1 MSIYDV
7 YNLLY
12 YARQF
17 FYRDYKLI
25 TFFIIL
31 KEPSEVFEDIGYV
44 LTTLAVTFTKEAL
57 ESAVQLLQDF
67 NSKNVNEVDKEI
79 YDVLRIISQL
89 LTVRM
94 TKELMQL
101 IPPEVF
107 LAMKEKIPK
116 YYVKAYLKHHT
127 HFSLQDL
134 VTNLM
139 KNMDQRYK
147 FSLVCNRI

>member
-1 MSIYDV
+1 MY
-7 YNLLY
+7 
-12 YARQF
+12 
-17 FYRDYKLI
+17 
-25 TFFIIL
+25 FIITML
-31 KEPSEVFEDIGYV
+31 DNSLFIVILMIYFFKEPSEVFEDIEYA
-44 LTTLAVTFTKEAL
+44 LTTLTAKITKEAL
-57 ESAVQLLQDF
+57 ESAIQFLKEF
-67 NSKNVNEVDKEI
+67 NPKNVNGVDKEI

-101 IPPEVF
+101 MPPEVF

-134 VTNLM
+134 VTHLM
-139 KNMDQRYK
+139 RDMDQRYE
-147 FSLVCNRI
+147 FSLSNKTQKKYI

>member
-1 MSIYDV
+1 MIY
-7 YNLLY
+7 
-12 YARQF
+12 
-17 FYRDYKLI
+17 
-25 TFFIIL
+25 FFIIF
-31 KEPSEVFEDIGYV
+31 KEPSEVFEDIKYV
-44 LTTLAVTFTKEAL
+44 LTTLAATFTKEAL
-57 ESAVQLLQDF
+57 ESAIQFLKEF
-67 NSKNVNEVDKEI
+67 NPKNVNEVDKET

-107 LAMKEKIPK
+107 LAMKEKLPN
-116 YYVKAYLKHHT
+116 YYVKGYLKHHT

-139 KNMDQRYK
+139 KNMDQR
-147 FSLVCNRI
+147 

>member
-1 MSIYDV
+1 M
-7 YNLLY
+7 
-12 YARQF
+12 
-17 FYRDYKLI
+17 
-25 TFFIIL
+25 
-31 KEPSEVFEDIGYV
+31 FEDIGYA

-57 ESAVQLLQDF
+57 ESAVQYFKEF
-67 NSKNVNEVDKEI
+67 NPKNVNEVDKEI

-101 IPPEVF
+101 MPPEVF

-116 YYVKAYLKHHT
+116 YYVKAHLKHHT

-134 VTNLM
+134 VINVM
-139 KNMDQRYK
+139 RDMDQR
-147 FSLVCNRI
+147 

>member
-1 MSIYDV
+1 M
-7 YNLLY
+7 
-12 YARQF
+12 
-17 FYRDYKLI
+17 
-25 TFFIIL
+25 
-31 KEPSEVFEDIGYV
+31 FEDIGYV
-44 LTTLAVTFTKEAL
+44 LAIVAVTFTKEAL
-57 ESAVQLLQDF
+57 ESAVEFLKEF
-67 NSKNVNEVDKEI
+67 NPKNVNELDKEI

-107 LAMKEKIPK
+107 LAMKGKIPK

-134 VTNLM
+134 VKNVM
-139 KNMDQRYK
+139 RNMDQR
-147 FSLVCNRI
+147 

>member
-1 MSIYDV
+1 MCE
-7 YNLLY
+7 
-12 YARQF
+12 F
-17 FYRDYKLI
+17 KLF
-25 TFFIIL
+25 TFFLIF
-31 KEPSEVFEDIGYV
+31 KEASEVFEDIGYA
-44 LTTLAVTFTKEAL
+44 LTTLAATFTEEAL
-57 ESAVQLLQDF
+57 ESVIQFIKEF
-67 NSKNVNEVDKEI
+67 NPKNDNEVDKEI

-89 LTVRM
+89 LIVRM

-116 YYVKAYLKHHT
+116 YYVKAYLKHHS

-139 KNMDQRYK
+139 KNMDQK
-147 FSLVCNRI
+147 

>member
-1 MSIYDV
+1 MLD
-7 YNLLY
+7 N
-12 YARQF
+12 F

-44 LTTLAVTFTKEAL
+44 LTTLVVTFTKEAL

-107 LAMKEKIPK
+107 LAMKGKIPK

-134 VTNLM
+134 VKNVM
-139 KNMDQRYK
+139 RNMDKR
-147 FSLVCNRI
+147 